1 MTTDGSIDPDAYLA
15 RIGADRPR
23 GTTLADLAALHAAH
37 PRAVP
42 FEDYDI
48 HLGVPLSL
56 DTDRL
61 FDKVVTRGRGG
72 FCYELNGLF
81 AVLLRELGFDVTLCS
96 AFDVGPDG
104 GHGPDFEHLRLL
116 VRTDDGPYLAD
127 VGNGASW
134 TAPVPLEPGTHGDT
148 QVHRDGELWWA
159 FRRTHQGHWEREW
172 AWTLRPRELA
182 EFLPR
187 CRYQENDP
195 HSHFVN
201 RRLAA
206 LATEHGR
213 ISVVNGVLKE
223 TEGDRQTERT
233 LDPDEE
239 RAVLVDRFGIDLG
252 GREWKT
258 GPPLTP

>member
-1 MTTDGSIDPDAYLA
+1 MDVESYLE
-15 RIGADRPR
+15 RIAVTRPT
-23 GTTLADLAALHAAH
+23 GTSAAELAVLHDAH
-37 PRAVP
+37 PRTVP

-56 DTDRL
+56 DVDRL
-61 FDKVVTRGRGG
+61 FDKIVTRRRGG

-81 AVLLRELGFDVTLCS
+81 AALLRELGFDVTLLS
-96 AFDVGPDG
+96 AFEIGPDG
-104 GHGPDFEHLRLL
+104 ARGADFEHMRLL
-116 VRTDDGPYLAD
+116 VRTDDGPFLAD

-134 TAPVPLEPGTHGDT
+134 TEPVPLEPGTHGDT

-159 FRRTHQGHWEREW
+159 LRRTSEGRWQREW
-172 AWTLRPRELA
+172 SWTLRPREPA

-187 CRYQENDP
+187 CRHQEHDP
-195 HSHFVN
+195 RSHFVN

-223 TEGDRQTERT
+223 TEGDRRTERT

-239 RAVLVDRFGIDLG
+239 RAVLAERFGIDLG
-252 GREWKT
+252 GRAWED
-258 GPPLTP
+258 PLPLTP

>member
-1 MTTDGSIDPDAYLA
+1 MTIDTDAYLA

-23 GTTLADLAALHAAH
+23 GTTRADLAALHAAH

-61 FDKVVTRGRGG
+61 FDKIVTRRRGG

-81 AVLLRELGFDVTLCS
+81 ATLLRELGFDVTLHS
-96 AFDVGPDG
+96 AFDIRPDG
-104 GHGPDFEHLRLL
+104 AHGPDFEHLRLL
-116 VRTDDGPYLAD
+116 VRTDDGPFLAD

-134 TAPVPLEPGTHGDT
+134 TEPVPLRPGTHGGT
-148 QVHRDGELWWA
+148 QVHRDGDLWWA
-159 FRRTHQGHWEREW
+159 FRRTHEGHWAREW

-182 EFLPR
+182 EFRPR
-187 CRYQENDP
+187 CRHQENDP
-195 HSHFVN
+195 QSRFVN

-206 LATEHGR
+206 LATGHGR
-213 ISVVNGVLKE
+213 ISVVNGVLKQA
-223 TEGDRQTERT
+223 EGDRRTERT

-239 RAVLVDRFGIDLG
+239 RAVLAERFGIDLA
-252 GREWKT
+252 GREWT
-258 GPPLTP
+258 SPLTT